1 MQPLV
6 SADNLHQ
13 RADLLPGSPSL
24 ERARIARVL
33 PPTLKLRRTRRP
45 NQSAVALAKAGAGDD
60 SRKCEQKESTQS
72 GFTLI
77 EVLVALTILSISLGV
92 LLAVFTQG
100 LDRARESRN
109 EAAARVLAQSLLAQA
124 RIEPNPAIGT
134 NGGRTNNLL
143 WHLSIEP
150 WGSKD
155 DRSAWHENV
164 AQIQASVSWLGDGGT
179 RTIRLSTLRFLAGGT
194 SNNNSDDT
202 SDQ

>member
-1 MQPLV
+1 MRVHSREGRGPRCRVFEMQPLIL
-6 SADNLHQ
+6 ANILLQ
-13 RADLLPGSPSL
+13 RANPPPGSPSL

-33 PPTLKLRRTRRP
+33 
-45 NQSAVALAKAGAGDD
+45 AGDD
-60 SRKCEQKESTQS
+60 SRSCERKESSQS

-109 EAAARVLAQSLLAQA
+109 EAAARVLAQSLLTQA

-134 NGGRTNNLL
+134 SGGRTNNLV

-155 DRSAWHENV
+155 DRAAWHENV

-194 SNNNSDDT
+194 PNNNSDDT
-202 SDQ
+202 GDQ